1 MVGSTDSISLEDII
15 EELELMV
22 NSPELYLYN
31 QSQHFY
37 VTTTDKFKIGQ
48 GYYGRVEELTTIL
61 KISTHISIKAF
72 HVRYGIG
79 GLESRNKGSGDNDEL
94 LEPIGI
100 EDEAIGLEDS
110 AKWLRESITL
120 NDHIYGGLDL
130 SNIPEQ
136 QELITS
142 NSNSGYK
149 GVKKNKKRWEARV
162 TIGKTLKTLGTFDT
176 PEQAA
181 QIYARAVCYLKQNE
195 QEKAVKS
202 EKGGDGTAVSQSDV
216 NMNVDVVFV
225 SGSAGSGKSKFVKF
239 VGDYLENTGWLVL
252 RIKFSLQRESQEILS
267 SLFDTLIINLI
278 SMKNGSNESD
288 RIYSERATSA
298 IRNALDHSSMPA
310 FVPSLQLLI
319 PDINTSTTRSTEAN
333 IMSHWQLVYL
343 LSAFI
348 GSIVRLDRNV
358 MFCLDDLQWCDGATL
373 SLLCEVLVGIQAPL
387 LCVGIYRDDEITET
401 HPFTKQLDKIQ
412 KSDTV
417 DLTEI
422 KLPSLTRDDVAD
434 MIMSELRLP
443 RRLVYELADIV
454 HKKTSGHALF
464 VIQFLSALLHDSAI
478 AYSPMKH
485 RFDWD
490 VNKISTLQIG
500 DDVASLIVSNLSQL
514 EETVLR
520 SLRILSCFGISS
532 ELCIFKMLDSSSEWG
547 SQQTEQMVEEEKKL
561 DEVHQH
567 SINEEIILGT
577 SKSRLADLVGRGVI
591 EMSNT
596 QITFTHDLIQ
606 QSVYENIPLDDRRQL
621 HHDISHYLASLTS
634 LDLAVQKSFVM
645 NEGLDNLYLS
655 DDSSLRE
662 YGIKPSTLMRLAVDQ
677 INAAGPSFIAEETS
691 RTKYA
696 GWNLVA
702 GKNAKD
708 HSNFQT
714 ALFNY
719 KIGIEFISDSLW
731 SKDSTH
737 ELCRELH
744 EGAAYCLYALGSFDE
759 VKLYTNAT
767 IDNVSFEAGL
777 FAQDLLLRSLRGSGE
792 LGYSDAIARGIDV
805 LRQLKIDLPAIAT
818 PTCVF
823 KTIRETRQITSQY
836 TSESI
841 LKQTSSSVN
850 ARKRSIFNIFNIIT
864 GACYRQSSPNLPL
877 IACAMV
883 QYSLSNG
890 VVKES
895 ATAFVVFG
903 FFLIHL
909 EDNFQEA
916 QRMADIA
923 QQILDP
929 QVRSLRVRQELCI
942 SILMVYSSI
951 LSLLTTI
958 NLPPYPLNSIHSRRV
973 SLKLDMLSV
982 SFSSTSN
989 IFFDTAILN
998 GFLLFWFKPHREIAS
1013 ALDQAYH
1020 CGMKIGDVSSAAYTR
1035 TLSIQFSF
1043 FGGEHLGIIS
1053 DKHTTSLQTMVIS
1066 ISF

>member
-1 MVGSTDSISLEDII
+1 MMREKRLEREIFSSFANTSLYLSLSHSFLHFRYITVESGKYPISICRLLSDMVGSTDSISLEDII

-22 NSPELYLYN
+22 NTPELYLYN

-72 HVRYGIG
+72 HFRYGIG
-79 GLESRNKGSGDNDEL
+79 GLERRNKGSGDNDEL

-100 EDEAIGLEDS
+100 EEEAIGLEDS

-142 NSNSGYK
+142 NSSSGYK

-162 TIGKTLKTLGTFDT
+162 TIGKILKTLGTFDT

-195 QEKAVKS
+195 QEKAGKS
-202 EKGGDGTAVSQSDV
+202 EKGGDGTAVSQS
-216 NMNVDVVFV
+216 DVVFV

-239 VGDYLENTGWLVL
+239 VGDYLENTGWLVV
-252 RIKFSLQRESQEILS
+252 RIKFKQGLERESQEILS

-298 IRNALDHSSMPA
+298 VCNALDHSSLANLNA

-319 PDINTSTTRSTEAN
+319 PDINTSTTHSTEAN
-333 IMSHWQLVYL
+333 VMSHWQLVYL

-373 SLLCEVLVGIQAPL
+373 SLLSEVLVGIQAPL
-387 LCVGIYRDDEITET
+387 LCIGIYRDDEITET
-401 HPFTKQLDKIQ
+401 HPFTKQLDKIK

-422 KLPSLTRDDVAD
+422 KLPSLSRDDVAD
-434 MIMSELRLP
+434 MIKTELRLS
-443 RRLVYELADIV
+443 RRLVCELAGLV
-454 HKKTSGHALF
+454 HKKTCGHALF
-464 VIQFLSALLHDSAI
+464 VIQFLSALVNDSVI
-478 AYSPMKH
+478 SYSPIKH

-514 EETVLR
+514 EGTVLR

-532 ELCIFKMLDSSSEWG
+532 ELCIFQMLDNASSVSPSEWG

-591 EMSNT
+591 EISNT
-596 QITFTHDLIQ
+596 QVTFTHDLIQ
-606 QSVYENIPLDDRRQL
+606 QSVYEDIPLDNRRQL
-621 HHDISHYLASLTS
+621 HHDISHFLASLTC

-662 YGIKPSTLMRLAVDQ
+662 YDIKPSTLMRLAVDQ

-702 GKNAKD
+702 GKEAKD

-719 KIGIEFISDSLW
+719 KNGIEFISDSLW

-759 VKLYTNAT
+759 VKLYTNAI

-864 GACYRQSSPNLPL
+864 GACYRQSSSHLPL

-909 EDNFQEA
+909 ETNFEEA
-916 QRMADIA
+916 RRMADIS
-923 QQILDP
+923 QKILDP

-942 SILMVYSSI
+942 CVFDGI
-951 LSLLTTI
+951 LSLTTI
-958 NLPPYPLNSIHSRRV
+958 NIPPYPL
-973 SLKLDMLSV
+973 KQ
-982 SFSSTSN
+982 
-989 IFFDTAILN
+989 
-998 GFLLFWFKPHREIAS
+998 LL
-1013 ALDQAYH
+1013 L
-1020 CGMKIGDVSSAAYTR
+1020 
-1035 TLSIQFSF
+1035 
-1043 FGGEHLGIIS
+1043 
-1053 DKHTTSLQTMVIS
+1053 
-1066 ISF
+1066 